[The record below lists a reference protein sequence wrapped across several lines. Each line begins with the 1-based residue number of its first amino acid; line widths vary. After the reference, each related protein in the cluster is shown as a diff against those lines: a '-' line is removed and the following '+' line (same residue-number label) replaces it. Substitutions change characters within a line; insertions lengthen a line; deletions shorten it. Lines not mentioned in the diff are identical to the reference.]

1 MNSYRLVRGSA
12 LVLLLTENTARTP
25 LLLCVLGLSVVISG
39 AQVRAA
45 HTEPAMQC
53 ADTSKR
59 DAGDVIVTN
68 TCDFKITVQASTP
81 GGTQLVKNLDPGG
94 SGSVAA
100 SAHNPW
106 RVFACTWPETPAD
119 QAAGKEVTYATVRYE
134 CDVQMVSP
142 QTQQSPSQPSDAIK
156 TDMVGLYADAHP
168 YIWTNL
174 CLSLSRQCMNL
185 VD

>member
-59 DAGDVIVTN
+59 DA
-68 TCDFKITVQASTP
+68 
-81 GGTQLVKNLDPGG
+81 
-94 SGSVAA
+94 
-100 SAHNPW
+100 
-106 RVFACTWPETPAD
+106 
-119 QAAGKEVTYATVRYE
+119 
-134 CDVQMVSP
+134 
-142 QTQQSPSQPSDAIK
+142 
-156 TDMVGLYADAHP
+156 
-168 YIWTNL
+168 
-174 CLSLSRQCMNL
+174 
-185 VD
+185 